1 MKFILCTGGLGF
13 IGSHTVVELVNYG
26 YNVLILD
33 DLSNSEVSVLEKIKL
48 LCDIS
53 KIKFIKGNILNNQ
66 NLDLVFQNKIS
77 CVIHFAAFKSVNESI
92 KYPLKYYENNITGT
106 INLLNK
112 CQEYNVKKFI
122 FSSSATVYGS
132 SKSPLNENSQIGI
145 GITNP
150 YGNSKYIVEQIL
162 KDLKDFKI
170 INLRYFNPVGAHK
183 SGLIGENP
191 SDIPNNLMPFV
202 LRVAIKN
209 NLDPN
214 YDDVYK
220 QLNIFGNDYNSNDGT
235 AVRDFIHVVDLA
247 KAHVCAVNKVLN
259 MESNYEIYNI
269 GTGNGT
275 SVLEIVNTFK
285 KVNNIKL
292 PYEFKPKREGDNDIV
307 YCETTKANNELNWKA
322 ELNIED
328 ICKDTY
334 NFALQKVEK
343 KYIY

>member
-1 MKFILCTGGLGF
+1 MKYILCTGGLGF
-13 IGSHTVVELVNYG
+13 IGSHTVVELVNCG

-33 DLSNSEVSVLEKIKL
+33 DLSNSDVSILDKINM
-48 LCDIS
+48 LCDGS
-53 KIKFIKGNILNNQ
+53 KIKFIKGNILND
-66 NLDLVFQNKIS
+66 LDKVFENEIS

-92 KYPLKYYENNITGT
+92 KYPLKYYENNVSGT

-112 CQEYNVKKFI
+112 CQQYNVKKFV

-132 SKSPLNENSQIGI
+132 SKSPLNENSQIGT

-162 KDLKDFKI
+162 KDLKDLKI
-170 INLRYFNPVGAHK
+170 INLRYFNPVGAHE

-209 NLDPN
+209 NLDAN

-220 QLNIFGNDYNSNDGT
+220 QINIFGNDYNSNDGT

-247 KAHVCAVNKVLN
+247 RAHVCAVNKIFD

-285 KVNNIKL
+285 KINNVKL
-292 PYEFKPKREGDNDIV
+292 PYEFKPKREGDIDIV
-307 YCETTKANNELNWKA
+307 YCESTKANNELNWKA

-328 ICKDTY
+328 ICRDTY
-334 NFALQKVEK
+334 NFALQNK
-343 KYIY
+343 